1 MWLCLNSAFLSVVH
15 KDCAADEL
23 LVRARRAGDIRRVFP
38 KAKVQK
44 TPHNDYLYRA
54 VVKREQ
60 VTAALAKAVE
70 ELNYSNFKASTKE
83 RDLHDAY
90 SRVWHVLGDLQPG
103 GPYAGYP
110 ITHHQTR
117 RKGYS
122 GGGLSLL

>member
-1 MWLCLNSAFLSVVH
+1 MWILLNSAFLSVVH

-38 KAKVQK
+38 DAKVQK
-44 TPHNDYLYRA
+44 SPHNDYLYRA

-60 VTAALAKAVE
+60 VISALTVAVQG
-70 ELNYSNFKASTKE
+70 LNYSNFKSSTKE

-103 GPYAGYP
+103 GPYAGLVSQP
-110 ITHHQTR
+110 HR
-117 RKGYS
+117 RRADRS
-122 GGGLSLL
+122 GVNSL